1 MNARS
6 VALECLLTLSHSRAS
21 IASVVD
27 SAFGRYA
34 IDGRER
40 RLVNGLVY
48 GVIRWQK
55 QLDWVLDQFINPKFQ
70 LDARH
75 RNILRLGAFQLLH
88 LDGIPAH
95 AAIFETVQLATSAR
109 RKSSGRRKTT
119 GFINAVLRSIQR
131 EGTRAAYPPLDT
143 NPTEHIA
150 FSLSYPTWLVKRWL
164 QTRGV
169 SWTLAFCRASNQIAP
184 LAFRVNTH
192 LTRREEACQFLET
205 QGLSASLSKIAP
217 DGIAVENGYR
227 KPSVVSSQEEDS
239 DTQTE
244 SLSDNQQSK
253 ETDGCSASS
262 DAAGELTLKSI
273 LHRNDLYVQ
282 DESAMLVAHLLSPE
296 DAGFIVDLCA
306 APGGKTTHLAHL
318 MRNTGKIIAVDAS
331 AKKIALLQK
340 NCRRLEAHNVET
352 RVMDATTADLEFIKT
367 ADAVLIDAPC
377 SGFGTLR
384 RHPDIRWNKTR
395 EQVRA
400 LSEIQYNLLKNAA
413 PHIKP
418 GGILV
423 YSTCSIEPMENEEII
438 QRFLADFPMYTV
450 ENARRFLPDV
460 PPSAITPQGFVQTF
474 PHEHGVDGAFAARLR
489 KEV

>member
-1 MNARS
+1 MNARK
-6 VALECLLTLSHSRAS
+6 VALECLLTLSHSSAS

-27 SAFGRYA
+27 SAFGRYS

-55 QLDWVLDQFINPKFQ
+55 QLDWVLDQFINPTFQ

-88 LDGIPAH
+88 LDGIPEH
-95 AAIFETVQLATSAR
+95 AAIFETVQLATPHS
-109 RKSSGRRKTT
+109 RKSSGRRKAA
-119 GFINAVLRSIQR
+119 GFINAVLRSVQR
-131 EGTRAAYPPLDT
+131 KGTALTYPLLDE
-143 NPTEHIA
+143 NPIEHIA
-150 FSLSYPTWLVKRWL
+150 FSLSYPTWLVERWL

-184 LAFRVNTH
+184 LALRVNTL
-192 LTRREEACQFLET
+192 LTQREEVCQSLEGSGIAAT
-205 QGLSASLSKIAP
+205 TSKIAS
-217 DGIAVENGYR
+217 DGI
-227 KPSVVSSQEEDS
+227 
-239 DTQTE
+239 TFE
-244 SLSDNQQSK
+244 SRTITAFD
-253 ETDGCSASS
+253 TDG
-262 DAAGELTLKSI
+262 EQTLKDI
-273 LHRNDLYVQ
+273 LNRKDIYVQ
-282 DESAMLVAHLLSPE
+282 DESAMLIAPLLSPE
-296 DAGFIVDLCA
+296 ESELIVDLCA

-318 MRNTGKIIAVDAS
+318 MRNAGKIIAVDVS
-331 AKKIALLQK
+331 EKKISLLQK
-340 NCRRLEAHNVET
+340 NCRRVGACNVET
-352 RVMDATTADLEFIKT
+352 RMTDAMKDDLSFIEA

-384 RHPDIRWNKTR
+384 RHPDIRWNKTSK
-395 EQVRA
+395 QIQA
-400 LSEIQYNLLKNAA
+400 LSETQYSLLKNAA
-413 PHIKP
+413 QHIKP

-423 YSTCSIEPMENEEII
+423 YSTCSTESIENENVI
-438 QRFLADFPMYTV
+438 QRFLADFPMFKV

-460 PPSAITPQGFVQTF
+460 PPSAITPEGFVQTF

>member
-1 MNARS
+1 MNARR
-6 VALECLLTLSHSRAS
+6 VALECLLTLSHSSAS

-27 SAFGRYA
+27 SAFGQRPA
-34 IDGRER
+34 IDGQER

-55 QLDWVLDQFINPKFQ
+55 QLDWVLDRFINPKFQ

-95 AAIFETVQLATSAR
+95 AAIFETVQLAMSRR
-109 RKSSGRRKTT
+109 RKSSSGRKTA

-131 EGTRAAYPPLDT
+131 EGTSIAYPPLNT

-169 SWTLAFCRASNQIAP
+169 SWTLAFCRASNQTAP
-184 LAFRVNTH
+184 LAFRVNTL
-192 LTRREEACQFLET
+192 LTQREEVCQFLEMK
-205 QGLSASLSKIAP
+205 GLPASLSKIAP
-217 DGIAVENGYR
+217 DGIALKNR
-227 KPSVVSSQEEDS
+227 TITTF
-239 DTQTE
+239 DTT
-244 SLSDNQQSK
+244 
-253 ETDGCSASS
+253 
-262 DAAGELTLKSI
+262 GELTLKDI
-273 LHRNDLYVQ
+273 LNRDDIYVQ

-296 DAGFIVDLCA
+296 EAGFIVDLCA

-318 MRNTGKIIAVDAS
+318 MGNTGKIIAVDAS
-331 AKKIALLQK
+331 AEKIALLQK
-340 NCRRLEAHNVET
+340 NCRRVNAHNVET
-352 RVMDATTADLEFIKT
+352 CVMDATKVDLAFIKT

-384 RHPDIRWNKTR
+384 RHPDIRWNKTLK
-395 EQVRA
+395 QVHA
-400 LSEIQYNLLKNAA
+400 LREIQYSLLKNAA

-423 YSTCSIEPMENEEII
+423 YSTCSIEPMENEEVI
-438 QRFLADFPMYTV
+438 QRFLTDFPMYRV
-450 ENARRFLPDV
+450 ENARRFLPTV
-460 PPSAITPQGFVQTF
+460 PLSAITPQGFVQTF

-489 KEV
+489 RVPIE

>member
-1 MNARS
+1 MNART
-6 VALECLLTLSHSRAS
+6 VALECLLTLSHSSAS

-27 SAFGRYA
+27 SAFGRRPA

-40 RLVNGLVY
+40 RLANGLVY

-55 QLDWVLDQFINPKFQ
+55 QLDWVLDQFINPRFQ

-95 AAIFETVQLATSAR
+95 AAIFETVQLAISHP
-109 RKSSGRRKTT
+109 RKSSSGRKTA

-131 EGTRAAYPPLDT
+131 EGATLAYPPLDA
-143 NPTEHIA
+143 NPIEHIA
-150 FSLSYPTWLVKRWL
+150 FSLSYPTWLVKQWL

-169 SWTLAFCRASNQIAP
+169 SWTLAFCRASNQTAP
-184 LAFRVNTH
+184 LALRVNTL
-192 LTRREEACQFLET
+192 LTQREEVCQSLKT
-205 QGLSASLSKIAP
+205 KGLPASLSKIAR
-217 DGIAVENGYR
+217 DGITLENR
-227 KPSVVSSQEEDS
+227 TTSIF
-239 DTQTE
+239 
-244 SLSDNQQSK
+244 N
-253 ETDGCSASS
+253 
-262 DAAGELTLKSI
+262 AAGDLTLKD
-273 LHRNDLYVQ
+273 LLNRNDIYVQ

-296 DAGFIVDLCA
+296 DAELIIDLCA

-318 MRNTGKIIAVDAS
+318 MRNAGKIIAVDAS
-331 AKKIALLQK
+331 PEKIALLQK
-340 NCRRLEAHNVET
+340 NCRRLDVRNVET
-352 RVMDATTADLEFIKT
+352 RVMDATKADLSFINT

-384 RHPDIRWNKTR
+384 RHPDIRWNKTAK
-395 EQVRA
+395 QVRA
-400 LSEIQYNLLKNAA
+400 LSETQYNLLKNAA

-423 YSTCSIEPMENEEII
+423 YSTCSIEPMENEEVI
-438 QRFLADFPMYTV
+438 QRFLADFPMYTI

-460 PPSAITPQGFVQTF
+460 SSSVITPQGFVQTF

-489 KEV
+489 RVPREK

>member
-1 MNARS
+1 MNARR
-6 VALECLLTLSHSRAS
+6 VALECLLTLSHSSAS

-27 SAFGRYA
+27 SAFGRRPT

-55 QLDWVLDQFINPKFQ
+55 QLDWVLDRFINPKFQ
-70 LDARH
+70 LDGRR

-95 AAIFETVQLATSAR
+95 AAIFETVQLATSR
-109 RKSSGRRKTT
+109 QRKSSGDRKTA

-131 EGTRAAYPPLDT
+131 EGASIAYPSLST

-169 SWTLAFCRASNQIAP
+169 SWTLAFCRASNQTAP
-184 LAFRVNTH
+184 LAFRVNTL
-192 LTRREEACQFLET
+192 LTQREEVCQFLEMK
-205 QGLSASLSKIAP
+205 GLPASLSKIAP
-217 DGIAVENGYR
+217 DGITLKNR
-227 KPSVVSSQEEDS
+227 TITNF
-239 DTQTE
+239 DTT
-244 SLSDNQQSK
+244 
-253 ETDGCSASS
+253 
-262 DAAGELTLKSI
+262 GELTLKDI
-273 LHRNDLYVQ
+273 LNRKDIYVQ
-282 DESAMLVAHLLSPE
+282 DESAMLVAPLLSPE
-296 DAGFIVDLCA
+296 EAGFIVDLCA

-318 MRNTGKIIAVDAS
+318 MRNTGKIIAVDTS
-331 AKKIALLQK
+331 AEKIALLQK
-340 NCRRLEAHNVET
+340 NCRRVNAHNVET
-352 RVMDATTADLEFIKT
+352 CVMDATKADLAFIKT

-384 RHPDIRWNKTR
+384 RHPDIRWNKTLKQVHALR
-395 EQVRA
+395 EV
-400 LSEIQYNLLKNAA
+400 QYNLLKNAA

-423 YSTCSIEPMENEEII
+423 YSTCSIEPMENEEVI
-438 QRFLADFPMYTV
+438 QRFLTDFPMYRV
-450 ENARRFLPDV
+450 ENARRFLPAV
-460 PPSAITPQGFVQTF
+460 PLSAITPQGFVQTF

-489 KEV
+489 QVPIK

>member
-1 MNARS
+1 MNARK
-6 VALECLLTLSHSRAS
+6 VALECLLTLSHSKAS
-21 IASVVD
+21 ITSVVD

-55 QLDWVLDQFINPKFQ
+55 QLDWVLNQFINPKFQ

-95 AAIFETVQLATSAR
+95 AAIFETVQLAAPHR
-109 RKSSGRRKTT
+109 RKSSRGRKTA
-119 GFINAVLRSIQR
+119 GFINAVLRSVQR
-131 EGTRAAYPPLDT
+131 EGTTVAYPPLDT
-143 NPTEHIA
+143 NPIEHIA
-150 FSLSYPTWLVKRWL
+150 SSLSYPTWLVKRWL

-184 LAFRVNTH
+184 LAFRVNTL
-192 LTRREEACQFLET
+192 LTQREEVCQSLERE
-205 QGLSASLSKIAP
+205 GLPVIPSKIAP
-217 DGIAVENGYR
+217 DGIALENR
-227 KPSVVSSQEEDS
+227 TITAF
-239 DTQTE
+239 DTP
-244 SLSDNQQSK
+244 
-253 ETDGCSASS
+253 
-262 DAAGELTLKSI
+262 GELTLKDI
-273 LHRNDLYVQ
+273 LNRNDIYVQ

-296 DAGFIVDLCA
+296 HAGLIIDLCA

-318 MRNTGKIIAVDAS
+318 MRNAGKIIAVDVS
-331 AKKIALLQK
+331 AEKVALLEK
-340 NCRRLEAHNVET
+340 NCRRVDAHNVET
-352 RVMDATTADLEFIKT
+352 RVMDAIKADLGFIKT

-384 RHPDIRWNKTR
+384 RHPDIRWNKTLK
-395 EQVRA
+395 QIRA

-413 PHIKP
+413 VHIKP

-423 YSTCSIEPMENEEII
+423 YSTCSTEPMENEEVI
-438 QRFLADFPMYTV
+438 QRFLADFPMFRI

-460 PPSAITPQGFVQTF
+460 PPSAITPEGFVQTF
-474 PHEHGVDGAFAARLR
+474 PHEHAVDGAFAARLR
-489 KEV
+489 KED

>member
-1 MNARS
+1 MNARI
-6 VALECLLTLSHSRAS
+6 VALECLLTLSRSNAS

-27 SAFGRYA
+27 SAFGRHA
-34 IDGRER
+34 TEGRER

-55 QLDWVLDQFINPKFQ
+55 QLDWVLNQFINPKFQ

-95 AAIFETVQLATSAR
+95 AAIFETVQLATSPR
-109 RKSSGRRKTT
+109 RKSSGRGKTA

-131 EGTRAAYPPLDT
+131 EGTRVAYPPLDT
-143 NPTEHIA
+143 NPIEHIA
-150 FSLSYPTWLVKRWL
+150 FSQSYPTWLVKQWL
-164 QTRGV
+164 QTHDV
-169 SWTLAFCRASNQIAP
+169 SWTLAFCRASNQTAP
-184 LAFRVNTH
+184 LAFRVNTL
-192 LTRREEACQFLET
+192 LTQREKVCQFLEMK
-205 QGLSASLSKIAP
+205 GLPASLSKIAP
-217 DGIAVENGYR
+217 DGIALENR
-227 KPSVVSSQEEDS
+227 TITTF
-239 DTQTE
+239 DT
-244 SLSDNQQSK
+244 
-253 ETDGCSASS
+253 
-262 DAAGELTLKSI
+262 AGELTLKDI
-273 LHRNDLYVQ
+273 LNRNDIYVQ

-296 DAGFIVDLCA
+296 NAELIVDLCA

-331 AKKIALLQK
+331 EKKIALLQK
-340 NCRRLEAHNVET
+340 NCRRVDARNVET
-352 RVMDATTADLEFIKT
+352 RVLDATKANLEFIET

-384 RHPDIRWNKTR
+384 RHPDIRWNKTLK
-395 EQVRA
+395 QVRA

-423 YSTCSIEPMENEEII
+423 YSTCSIEPMENEEVI

-460 PPSAITPQGFVQTF
+460 PLSAITPQGFVQTF
-474 PHEHGVDGAFAARLR
+474 PHKHRIDGAFAARLR
-489 KEV
+489 KKM

>member
-1 MNARS
+1 MNARK
-6 VALECLLTLSHSRAS
+6 VALECLLTLSHTSAS

-34 IDGRER
+34 IGGRER

-48 GVIRWQK
+48 GVIRWQRH
-55 QLDWVLDQFINPKFQ
+55 LDWVLNQFINPRFQ

-95 AAIFETVQLATSAR
+95 AAIYETVQLATSHR
-109 RKSSGRRKTT
+109 RKSARGRKTA
-119 GFINAVLRSIQR
+119 GFINAVLRSVQR
-131 EGTRAAYPPLDT
+131 KGTSLAYPPLDA
-143 NPTEHIA
+143 NPIEHIA
-150 FSLSYPTWLVKRWL
+150 ISLSYPTWLVKRWL

-184 LAFRVNTH
+184 LAFRVNSL
-192 LTRREEACQFLET
+192 LTQREDVCQSLET
-205 QGLSASLSKIAP
+205 NGIAAKVSKIAP
-217 DGIAVENGYR
+217 DGLVLENR
-227 KPSVVSSQEEDS
+227 AITAFDATS
-239 DTQTE
+239 DQ
-244 SLSDNQQSK
+244 
-253 ETDGCSASS
+253 
-262 DAAGELTLKSI
+262 TLKDI
-273 LHRNDLYVQ
+273 LRQEDIYVQ
-282 DESAMLVAHLLSPE
+282 DESAMLVSHLLSPK
-296 DAGFIVDLCA
+296 DARFIVDLCA

-318 MRNTGKIIAVDAS
+318 MGNTGKLIAADVS
-331 AKKIALLQK
+331 TEKVALLEK
-340 NCRRLEAHNVET
+340 NCRRVGVRNVET
-352 RVMDATTADLEFIKT
+352 RVMDATKEDIGFIKT

-384 RHPDIRWNKTR
+384 RHPDIRWNKTFD
-395 EQVRA
+395 QIRA

-413 PHIKP
+413 QHIKP

-423 YSTCSIEPMENEEII
+423 YSTCSIEPMENEEIV
-438 QRFLADFPMYTV
+438 QRFLTEFPMYTV

-460 PPSAITPQGFVQTF
+460 PANVVTPQGFLQTF

-489 KEV
+489 WVSNDQF

>member
-6 VALECLLTLSHSRAS
+6 VALECLLTLSHSSAS

-27 SAFGRYA
+27 SAFGRRPA

-48 GVIRWQK
+48 GVIRWQR
-55 QLDWVLDQFINPKFQ
+55 QLDWILDQFINPRFQ

-95 AAIFETVQLATSAR
+95 AAIFETVQLATSHP
-109 RKSSGRRKTT
+109 RKSSGGRKTA

-131 EGTRAAYPPLDT
+131 EGTSVAYPPLDT
-143 NPTEHIA
+143 NPIEHIA
-150 FSLSYPTWLVKRWL
+150 FSLSYPIWLVKRWL

-169 SWTLAFCRASNQIAP
+169 SWTLAFCRASNQTAP
-184 LAFRVNTH
+184 LAFRVNT
-192 LTRREEACQFLET
+192 LLAQPEEVCQSLEMK
-205 QGLSASLSKIAP
+205 GLPASLSKVAS
-217 DGIAVENGYR
+217 DGIVLENR
-227 KPSVVSSQEEDS
+227 
-239 DTQTE
+239 TIT
-244 SLSDNQQSK
+244 
-253 ETDGCSASS
+253 TF
-262 DAAGELTLKSI
+262 DAAGDLTLKD
-273 LHRNDLYVQ
+273 LLNRNDIYVQ

-331 AKKIALLQK
+331 GKKIALLQK
-340 NCRRLEAHNVET
+340 NCRHLDVHNVET
-352 RVMDATTADLEFIKT
+352 RVMDATKADLSFIKT

-384 RHPDIRWNKTR
+384 RHPDIRWNKTAK
-395 EQVRA
+395 QVRA

-413 PHIKP
+413 VHIKP

-423 YSTCSIEPMENEEII
+423 YSTCSIEPMENEEVI
-438 QRFLADFPMYTV
+438 QRFLVDFPMYRI
-450 ENARRFLPDV
+450 ENARGFLPDV
-460 PPSAITPQGFVQTF
+460 PPSVITPQGFVQTF

>member
-1 MNARS
+1 MNARK
-6 VALECLLTLSHSRAS
+6 VALECLLTLSHSRTS

-40 RLVNGLVY
+40 RLINGLVY

-55 QLDWVLDQFINPKFQ
+55 QLDWLLDRFINPKFQ

-95 AAIFETVQLATSAR
+95 AAIFETVQLAAPHP
-109 RKSSGRRKTT
+109 RKSSRGRKTA
-119 GFINAVLRSIQR
+119 GFINAVLRSLQR
-131 EGTRAAYPPLDT
+131 EGTTVVYPPLDA

-184 LAFRVNTH
+184 LAFRVNT
-192 LTRREEACQFLET
+192 LLARREEVCQSLEMK
-205 QGLSASLSKIAP
+205 GLPATLSKIAP
-217 DGIAVENGYR
+217 DGITLENR
-227 KPSVVSSQEEDS
+227 
-239 DTQTE
+239 TIT
-244 SLSDNQQSK
+244 
-253 ETDGCSASS
+253 TF
-262 DAAGELTLKSI
+262 DAAGELTLKDI
-273 LHRNDLYVQ
+273 LNRNDLYVQ
-282 DESAMLVAHLLSPE
+282 DESAMLVAPLLSPE
-296 DAGFIVDLCA
+296 NSEFIVDLCA

-318 MRNTGKIIAVDAS
+318 MKNGGKIIAVDVS
-331 AKKIALLQK
+331 AEKVALLRK
-340 NCRRLEAHNVET
+340 NCRRVKAHNVET
-352 RVMDATTADLEFIKT
+352 RVMDAIKADLGFIKT

-395 EQVRA
+395 KQVHA
-400 LSEIQYNLLKNAA
+400 LSDIQYNLLKNAA

-423 YSTCSIEPMENEEII
+423 YSTCSTESIENEEVI
-438 QRFLADFPMYTV
+438 QRFLADFPMYTI
-450 ENARRFLPDV
+450 ENAQRFLIDV
-460 PPSAITPQGFVQTF
+460 PSSVITPEGFVQTF

-489 KEV
+489 RVPKK